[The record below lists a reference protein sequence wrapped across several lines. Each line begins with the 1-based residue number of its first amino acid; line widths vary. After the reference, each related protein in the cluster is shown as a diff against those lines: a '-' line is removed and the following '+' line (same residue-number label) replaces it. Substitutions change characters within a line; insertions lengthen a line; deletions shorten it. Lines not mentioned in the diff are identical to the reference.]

1 MLNYVT
7 DQKGMTQGLLNK
19 IGIPDALRGRTI
31 EDIKKNKGD
40 WRLFIQSCLYK
51 DLVDGC
57 GAMYYTLFFIRS
69 DKGYGDYWLIHFLR
83 KAPCKRC
90 NDAYTLGEEHQFH
103 PLRWSGHGVRSLPLV
118 ISQYMTRHILDSR
131 AFALMR
137 TLKLKVF

>member
-1 MLNYVT
+1 MHVPTIRKIIQALPGSEVILTFAVDSMLNYVT

-19 IGIPDALRGRTI
+19 IGIPDALRGRAI

-57 GAMYYTLFFIRS
+57 GAKYYTLFFIRS

-83 KAPCKRC
+83 KHVQ
-90 NDAYTLGEEHQFH
+90 E
-103 PLRWSGHGVRSLPLV
+103 
-118 ISQYMTRHILDSR
+118 M
-131 AFALMR
+131 
-137 TLKLKVF
+137 